1 VRHGRTAKQRVW
13 LGPGRYRGGCGD
25 AVTNHDP
32 DSDANS
38 NRYAF
43 CMRADNAYTY
53 ANRHGDGDRHGN
65 SDRHANSYCNRYGD
79 SDGHGNSDRHSD
91 GHGDSD
97 YHANCQPHCN
107 SIDNS
112 HAATDANTQVAPNGQ
127 ATRNASAQ
135 AIEFRRAGNSC

>member
-1 VRHGRTAKQRVW
+1 VRHGRTDKQRVW
-13 LGPGRYRGGCGD
+13 LGWGRYRGGCGD

-53 ANRHGDGDRHGN
+53 ANSYRDGDRHGN
-65 SDRHANSYCNRYGD
+65 SDRNNHGDSDRHANSYCNSHGD
-79 SDGHGNSDRHSD
+79 
-91 GHGDSD
+91 GDSD

-127 ATRNASAQ
+127 ATRNTADTRT
-135 AIEFRRAGNSC
+135 IN